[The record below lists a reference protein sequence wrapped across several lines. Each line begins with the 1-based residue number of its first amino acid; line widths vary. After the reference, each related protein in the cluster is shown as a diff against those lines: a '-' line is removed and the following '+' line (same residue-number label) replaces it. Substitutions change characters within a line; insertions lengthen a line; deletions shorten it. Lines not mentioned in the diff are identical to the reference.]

1 LRKPNADLQEWRD
14 QRDQRQHQHE
24 LRTARVARHR
34 ASLGRTGRAARR
46 LTVVVPFPVKISA
59 DRDEDRGRLLQ
70 ALGTLMEALRG
81 RTARVKLD
89 FSRTV
94 RMFPGGMLLLLAYL
108 ELLLEQYPGQMR
120 ASCTPGSLIAQ
131 LFHHFKLGGRL
142 GVSPARNQPRA
153 DSVVGWRYLT
163 GTIADGESIAKLLD
177 GYRQLTSANI
187 PDGLYDVLSEALTN
201 VRHHAYPDG
210 GLPETLRRWWLFA
223 RYVEPAGEEP
233 GNLFIGVYDLG
244 VGIQA
249 SLHDKLTAGERAME
263 FVKWLTEKFGA
274 DARPSR
280 ALDRA
285 LLETAIEATRSR
297 TGLSFRGNGL
307 PEMRDFVLSTESGR
321 LLIISGQS
329 QYLCTARSQQSTTT
343 SCQEPILGTLIVWS
357 IPLLPKG
364 LAA

>member
-1 LRKPNADLQEWRD
+1 MRKPNPDLQEWRD
-14 QRDQRQHQHE
+14 QREHRQRQEQ
-24 LRTARVARHR
+24 ARRARLTRHR
-34 ASLGRTGRAARR
+34 ASLGRSRRAARR
-46 LTVVVPFPVKISA
+46 TTVVVPFPNKISA

-70 ALGTLMEALRG
+70 ALGTLMEALKFRS
-81 RTARVKLD
+81 ARVKLD

-108 ELLLEQYPGQMR
+108 ELLLEQHPGQMR

-131 LFHHFKLGGRL
+131 LFHHFRLGGRL
-142 GVSPARNQPRA
+142 GISPARNQPRA
-153 DSVVGWRYLT
+153 ESVVGWEYLT
-163 GTIADGESIAKLLD
+163 GTVADGDSIASLLD
-177 GYRQLTSANI
+177 RYRQLTTANI

-201 VRHHAYPDG
+201 VRQHAYPDG
-210 GLPETLRRWWLFA
+210 GLPEALRRWWLFA
-223 RYVEPAGEEP
+223 RYVEPAGDEP

-244 VGIQA
+244 IGIQA
-249 SLHDKLTAGERAME
+249 SLRDKLTAGERALDYL
-263 FVKWLTEKFGA
+263 KWLTEKFGA
-274 DARPSR
+274 EAGPTR

-285 LLETAIEATRSR
+285 LLETAIEGTRSS

-329 QYLCTARSQQSTTT
+329 QYVCSARSQQSTTT
-343 SCQEPILGTLIVWS
+343 SCQEPIFGTLIVWS
-357 IPLLPKG
+357 VPLLPKG